1 MYCKETIARFVR
13 ALLFGACYE
22 SDNCKET
29 FGYCDAKVTRRA
41 TRQESTRRTR
51 ASALQN
57 THYVMGGRKPMGKS
71 TGTWCLGGL
80 NGYCKAYKGIVSDC
94 KVAL

>member
-1 MYCKETIARFVR
+1 MYCKETIARTSR

-22 SDNCKET
+22 SDNCKQA

-41 TRQESTRRTR
+41 RRQKNSRRAR

>member
-1 MYCKETIARFVR
+1 MLCKETTARFVR

-29 FGYCDAKVTRRA
+29 FGYCDAQIARRA
-41 TRQESTRRTR
+41 TRQESARRTR

-71 TGTWCLGGL
+71 TGTWRLGGL

-94 KVAL
+94 KAAL

>member
-1 MYCKETIARFVR
+1 MLCKETTARFVR

-29 FGYCDAKVTRRA
+29 FGHCDAQIARRA
-41 TRQESTRRTR
+41 TRQKNSRRTR

-57 THYVMGGRKPMGKS
+57 TDNIVGGRKPMGKS
-71 TGTWCLGGL
+71 AGTWRLGRL
-80 NGYCKAYKGIVSDC
+80 NGYCKETRCIVSDC
-94 KVAL
+94 KAAL

>member
-29 FGYCDAKVTRRA
+29 FGYCDAQIARRA
-41 TRQESTRRTR
+41 TRQESARRTR

-57 THYVMGGRKPMGKS
+57 TDNIVGGRKSMGKS